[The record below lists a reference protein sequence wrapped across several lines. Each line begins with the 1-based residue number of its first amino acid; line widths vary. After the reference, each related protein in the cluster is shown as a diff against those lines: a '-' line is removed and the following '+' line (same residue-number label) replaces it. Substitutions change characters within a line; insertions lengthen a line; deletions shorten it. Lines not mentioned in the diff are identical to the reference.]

1 MKLKRLFMTL
11 LMSLLLTSCG
21 NDSSS
26 SFTSSGEQ
34 SLKDKYGCITIQE
47 ALDIASNLTA
57 ETTERYYIYGVI
69 NSITDYTYGAMM
81 ISDETASIS
90 VYNVYSNDGKIR
102 YDSLTDKPQV
112 NDEIVL
118 HATLSN
124 YKGTLEIHSGHLVE
138 FKKGKANYDIN
149 DYKDMSIA
157 SSRDVVKGSKV
168 IVEGIVIRITYAFGK
183 KPNGFYLVDNSS
195 SIYVY
200 DSNLA
205 NLLKEGNT
213 IKIAA
218 EKDYWILESEV
229 ENAAKYGY
237 VGANQLINAHLINND
252 KKTDTAIDFS
262 WVKETTI
269 KKILNTSFSE
279 DITNLIYKVNSYVK
293 KSVQQGYTNYYFNDI
308 DGITGT
314 YTYTQ
319 CNGSDFSWVDQY
331 DGKICTV
338 YIAMINAKSTAS
350 GCLYRAMPIKISDD
364 NYKFDTKNV
373 GEYIYEYHVKD
384 LFKETYNS
392 DPTLE
397 VPTICSSILL
407 GFDNAFIS
415 YASSDE
421 EIANFVTTS
430 GKTYFHINNKEGSVV
445 ITLTI
450 KYGSNEDYVKFF
462 NVTYTKMDIPTSI
475 SIKEALQKEN
485 GTTVTIRGIAGPGLI
500 NKIGFYLIDDSG
512 IIPVLVSGETMS
524 NIGYGNEVIIS
535 GTKELFGQSGK
546 TAYQVAINDGTLV
559 LNLGGMNDYSNSSFI
574 SDKSIA
580 DLYKTSVEEANY
592 SQGYIVT
599 GQIKKVVSSYSVNY
613 SVSDENGTYISIYSA
628 GKAITYFDNFTNDNI
643 YQIELALCNWNSK
656 NYVRCSVL
664 AIIVDGVR
672 QPNLNNYK

>member
-1 MKLKRLFMTL
+1 
-11 LMSLLLTSCG
+11 
-21 NDSSS
+21 
-26 SFTSSGEQ
+26 
-34 SLKDKYGCITIQE
+34 
-47 ALDIASNLTA
+47 
-57 ETTERYYIYGVI
+57 
-69 NSITDYTYGAMM
+69 
-81 ISDETASIS
+81 
-90 VYNVYSNDGKIR
+90 
-102 YDSLTDKPQV
+102 
-112 NDEIVL
+112 
-118 HATLSN
+118 
-124 YKGTLEIHSGHLVE
+124 
-138 FKKGKANYDIN
+138 
-149 DYKDMSIA
+149 MSIA
-157 SSRDVVKGSKV
+157 SSRDVAKGSKV
-168 IVEGIVIRITYAFGK
+168 IVEGTVIRITYAFGK

-218 EKDYWILESEV
+218 EKDYWILESEI

-252 KKTDTAIDFS
+252 EKTENAIDFS

-269 KKILNTSFSE
+269 KNILTTPFSK

-308 DGITGT
+308 DGKTGT

-397 VPTICSSILL
+397 VPTTYSSSLL
-407 GFDNAFIS
+407 GFNNAFIS

-430 GKTYFHINNKEGSVV
+430 GKTYFHINSKEGSVV
-445 ITLTI
+445 ITVTI
-450 KYGSNEDYVKFF
+450 KYGSNEDYVKSF
-462 NVTYTKMDIPTSI
+462 NVTYAKMDIPTSI

-500 NKIGFYLIDDSG
+500 NKVGFYLNDESG
-512 IIPVLVSGETMS
+512 IIPVLASGDTMS
-524 NIGYGNEVIIS
+524 NISYGNEVIIS

-580 DLYKTSVEEANY
+580 DLYKTSVDEANY

-664 AIIVDGVR
+664 AIIVGGVR